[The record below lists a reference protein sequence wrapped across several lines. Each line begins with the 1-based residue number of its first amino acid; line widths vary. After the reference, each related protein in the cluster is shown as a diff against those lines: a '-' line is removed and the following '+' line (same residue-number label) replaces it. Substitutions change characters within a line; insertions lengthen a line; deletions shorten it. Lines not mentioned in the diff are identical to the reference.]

1 MNAQTNTVIASAL
14 AVVLLSAA
22 IPLLAVGVTVAQDA
36 AYPDSTATT
45 PVQPA
50 DRMADAEAELARGY
64 ALNEQQAGE
73 TSWWDTHGFGGFDLF
88 WWLRK

>member
-1 MNAQTNTVIASAL
+1 MTARTNTAIATAL
-14 AVVLLSAA
+14 ALVLLSAA
-22 IPLLAVGVTVAQDA
+22 ILLLAVGVTVAQEA
-36 AYPDSTATT
+36 AYPDSTAVAPVT
-45 PVQPA
+45 PG